1 MHADDLQFL
10 KLQPFFFKIYLS
22 LLLKRLHSLYVLLMQ
37 GTYTHLKEIFI
48 TSVLD
53 YIRIIYLLFMPLTL
67 KVFEKDAGF
76 HRKTE
81 DLKS

>member
-1 MHADDLQFL
+1 
-10 KLQPFFFKIYLS
+10 
-22 LLLKRLHSLYVLLMQ
+22 MQ

-53 YIRIIYLLFMPLTL
+53 YIKIIYLLFMPLKL

-81 DLKS
+81 NLKS

>member
-1 MHADDLQFL
+1 
-10 KLQPFFFKIYLS
+10 
-22 LLLKRLHSLYVLLMQ
+22 MQ

-67 KVFEKDAGF
+67 KVFEKDDGF

-81 DLKS
+81 NLKS